1 MNPLMHIP
9 DKTPGKFRVGDRVR
23 ILHGF
28 RGLIGEIVEDRG
40 PIGVRG
46 RRLYAVKMR
55 LDEWNEQTTELPEES
70 LEALNGED
78 AYGQWNLEIWDTRTG
93 ATNGAQLVKWELD
106 LKLLPAALPPV
117 IYLSHGIP
125 YTNSLA
131 ANGIQYFVVNVPQWE
146 LVHSPTRL
154 ALTYRRSRTRS
165 GSNTRPGRSSS
176 CARVI

>member
-1 MNPLMHIP
+1 MPPVQSLAKARVFLDDVLLDTGYGDNARW
-9 DKTPGKFRVGDRVR
+9 TPHTITFTAQ
-23 ILHGF
+23 HTN
-28 RGLIGEIVEDRG
+28 IVFKLESLLPG
-40 PIGVRG
+40 TE
-46 RRLYAVKMR
+46 
-55 LDEWNEQTTELPEES
+55 LDTLTLTEVPPELDYLPEES

-131 ANGIQYFVVNVPQWE
+131 ANGIQYFVVNVPQWATMATNF
-146 LVHSPTRL
+146 LQ
-154 ALTYRRSRTRS
+154 
-165 GSNTRPGRSSS
+165 
-176 CARVI
+176 

>member
-1 MNPLMHIP
+1 P
-9 DKTPGKFRVGDRVR
+9 
-23 ILHGF
+23 
-28 RGLIGEIVEDRG
+28 E
-40 PIGVRG
+40 
-46 RRLYAVKMR
+46 
-55 LDEWNEQTTELPEES
+55 LDYLPEES

-131 ANGIQYFVVNVPQWE
+131 ANGIQYFVVNVPQWATMATNV
-146 LVHSPTRL
+146 LQFADQYGSAIPAPVSVFFDQTNFPPSVANPPLLGPASSGTVI
-154 ALTYRRSRTRS
+154 LTTN
-165 GSNTRPGRSSS
+165 G
-176 CARVI
+176 